1 MKDNDTVYVQIGRG
15 SGKTMIQDRQIK
27 ELIKSGKKVVL
38 IEPKLTSKQTRGIR
52 CEDIFT
58 DRDIL
63 TRERMER
70 ADQILNMILKK
81 SGDS

>member
-15 SGKTMIQDRQIK
+15 SGKTMIQDRQIE